1 MVNLL
6 ILKVIMI
13 EAFTL
18 AGIWFV
24 GFCIIMVGLW
34 FVEEFKHIE
43 NELDNI
49 RLEIQYL
56 EKR

>member
-1 MVNLL
+1 
-6 ILKVIMI
+6 MI
-13 EAFTL
+13 V
-18 AGIWFV
+18 AGIWFI
-24 GFCIIMVGLW
+24 GFSIFLSGLW
-34 FVEEFKHIE
+34 ISAELHDLCKIK